1 MRQRYITDG
10 TCSRSIDVEI
20 EDGVVTEVSFEG
32 GCHGNT
38 QGICALVKGM
48 NADEAAKR
56 LRGIRCRDKQTS
68 CPDQLARAI
77 IEMTRK

>member
-1 MRQRYITDG
+1 MRHIYITDG
-10 TCSRSIDVEI
+10 TCSRSIYVEI

-48 NADEAAKR
+48 DAEEAAKR